1 MSELKVVSKDNQFS
15 DNPRKISNSQLEQL
29 TSHLKKYGDL
39 SGVIYCRNNKAFVGG
54 NQRSKVFDG
63 SKITIIE
70 KYDKPLSDKTVAVGF
85 IEWNGRKYFYREVEF
100 TEDEFREACIAAN
113 NDGGKWD
120 YGIFKEFWNKDELA
134 LFGFDMLEL
143 EDIFPTDLEDE
154 LNISSDDFEPTSPLN
169 YLKFSTYRIPLTY
182 EELNLLTNKLNDYF
196 EINGTIVGFA
206 KHLVENE

>member
-63 SKITIIE
+63 SKITITE

-120 YGIFKEFWNKDELA
+120 YDIFKEFWNKDELA
-134 LFGFDMLEL
+134 LFGFDMSEL

-169 YLKFSTYRIPLTY
+169 YLKFSTYRIPLTD
-182 EELNLLTNKLNDYF
+182 EELNLLTNKLNEYF
-196 EINGTIVGFA
+196 EINGTIVGFG
-206 KHLVENE
+206 KYLVENE